1 MRLSGLEDMQ
11 MLPKSGFVRNKTVFR
26 SFAVFLSILVLSLS
40 VTSCA
45 GMSPKTKTTL
55 MCGVAG
61 GLLGAAVGAAIDSD
75 NRGRGALIGAAI
87 GAVGAM
93 GACFAIASYQN
104 TEVADFDTTSQ
115 QVDYEPMSGD
125 VVRITEFAI
134 DPTAV
139 NAGEEVAFNA
149 QYYVMTPNPNQEITV
164 IETRTIKA
172 FDQETNSYN
181 ELGSTTNEVT
191 MRPGTRMGSGILNIN
206 GLTPDGNYLLV
217 FSIEY
222 AGKRAEA
229 EQPLTV
235 GNAPVIAS
243 NTSQEG
249 TKSVSS
255 GEAPAAPGEV
265 GKYFVVATETST
277 IRSGSGST
285 FDIVAQVKSGEK
297 YPIIET
303 TKNPQDNVSW
313 YKIRLDDGR
322 EGWVSGAS
330 GRVEQ

>member
-1 MRLSGLEDMQ
+1 
-11 MLPKSGFVRNKTVFR
+11 MLPRRGFILKSTAFR
-26 SFAVFLSILVLSLS
+26 TFAVFLSVLVLSLS
-40 VTSCA
+40 LNGCA

-61 GLLGAAVGAAIDSD
+61 GLLGAAVGAAVDSK

-104 TEVADFDTTSQ
+104 TEVANYDTTTQ
-115 QVDYEPMSGD
+115 QVDYQPMSGD
-125 VVRITEFAI
+125 VIRITEFAI
-134 DPTAV
+134 EPSAV
-139 NAGEEVAFNA
+139 NAGQEVAFNA

-172 FDQETNSYN
+172 FDQDTNSYN
-181 ELGSTTNEVT
+181 ELGSTTSEVT
-191 MRPGTRMGSGILNIN
+191 MKPGTRMGSGVLNIN
-206 GLTPDGNYLLV
+206 GLTPDGNYLLA
-217 FSIEY
+217 FSVEY

-229 EQPLTV
+229 ERPLTI

-243 NTSQEG
+243 NESQQG
-249 TKSVSS
+249 TKSVSAAETPS
-255 GEAPAAPGEV
+255 APSEV
-265 GKYFVVATETST
+265 GKYFVVVTETST

-285 FDIVAQVKSGEK
+285 FDIVAQVRSGEK
-297 YPIIET
+297 YPILED
-303 TKNPQDNVSW
+303 TKNPQDNISW